1 MQHPAFLLAT
11 AAAAAALAFVVV
23 VKAHVVR
30 SHRTPV
36 GYDEPVVVSGLCD
49 PPPAFSFAPDDDP
62 PPPAVGSAVDAV
74 DPPPGRANCGRTGMR
89 DHSQCQRI
97 PHPPPDGASDVDVE
111 VDDDGDDDDTARRL
125 SHIKLWFCNP
135 TTVEGCEC
143 FAEHVND
150 RHSDAHGEGD
160 D

>member
-1 MQHPAFLLAT
+1 MPST
-11 AAAAAALAFVVV
+11 
-23 VKAHVVR
+23 
-30 SHRTPV
+30 
-36 GYDEPVVVSGLCD
+36 
-49 PPPAFSFAPDDDP
+49 
-62 PPPAVGSAVDAV
+62 PPAVARIAVARVCVITLSV
-74 DPPPGRANCGRTGMR
+74 DVSPT
-89 DHSQCQRI
+89 
-97 PHPPPDGASDVDVE
+97 PPDGASDVDVE
-111 VDDDGDDDDTARRL
+111 VDDDGDDDDVARRL